1 MRATH
6 LLSSSAMPR
15 REELQAILDYTER
28 LIAQTSFID
37 NGTAALTDARIDRL
51 QTIREGVAAR
61 AFTQDY
67 VAEVLG
73 VTRQRVSQMI
83 RREA

>member
-1 MRATH
+1 
-6 LLSSSAMPR
+6 MPR